1 VYERYFQLR
10 ERPFALSPDPEY
22 LYPSKVHSEALSY
35 LRYGVEGHAGFV
47 VITGEIGSGKT
58 TMLQSLLGRL
68 DRNTTVARIVN
79 TMLDSRELLDA
90 IVLDFGIDPTGM
102 SKPVLLHRLAEFL
115 VAQRQA
121 GRLTLLVIDEAQNLS
136 LPALE
141 EIRMLSNLETEK
153 SKLIQIV
160 MIGQPEL
167 REKLSMPHLQQL
179 RQRITV
185 SYHLQPLDADE
196 TSAYVNHRLRRA
208 AVGPPVEFPRDVTDV
223 IHQRSRGVPRIIN
236 VIADATLLFAYGVD
250 RRNIDIGI
258 TQEALAELD
267 ATGVLA
273 SYQSE
278 GAHAAAATSVSVAET
293 EEAVRMADE
302 VRKREQALAARER
315 QLAQREQ
322 QVAAQQRV
330 VDEEARILAAAR
342 TAKANAV
349 KTAAA
354 AVGAASANIVGA
366 SPNVVGASPNVVS
379 ASSSVV
385 TAPVGATPDYGG
397 ATPNPVAAK
406 PARVAAAAPP
416 RSGVAASPRP
426 GVAAAPR
433 SGIAPTVRSET
444 APPPSPRGTSASTP
458 TPAPRAAMPP
468 TPRTGAAPAS
478 TRRSVFGP
486 TTNQNVSVTPS
497 GVRVQRYQHTM
508 PSPETGGWWERIRR
522 VLFGM
527 TEPETGA

>member
-1 VYERYFQLR
+1 MYERYFQLR

-153 SKLIQIV
+153 SKLIQII

-167 REKLSMPHLQQL
+167 REKLSLPHLQQL

-208 AVGPPVEFPRDVTDV
+208 AVGPAVEFPRDVTDV

-278 GAHAAAATSVSVAET
+278 GAQAAAATSVSVAEA
-293 EEAVRMADE
+293 EEAIRTADE

-330 VDEEARILAAAR
+330 VEEEARILAAAR
-342 TAKANAV
+342 AAKADAA
-349 KTAAA
+349 TAAAA

-366 SPNVVGASPNVVS
+366 SPNVVS
-379 ASSSVV
+379 ASSNVV
-385 TAPVGATPDYGG
+385 TTPVGATPDRVG
-397 ATPNPVAAK
+397 ASPNPVAAK
-406 PARVAAAAPP
+406 PARVAAPPPPTP
-416 RSGVAASPRP
+416 RSGIAASPRP
-426 GVAAAPR
+426 GAGAAPR
-433 SGIAPTVRSET
+433 SRIAPTVRSET
-444 APPPSPRGTSASTP
+444 APTPTPRGTSTSAP
-458 TPAPRAAMPP
+458 TPAPRATMIS
-468 TPRTGAAPAS
+468 TPRSGAQSAS